1 MFEERSSF
9 TGCEGEE
16 LNYIKWSPENESN
29 IVIQII
35 HGMAEHKERYKDF
48 ANFLTERNITVYI
61 ADIRGH
67 GDHIDSEMEGF
78 FHEEDGWDK
87 VIKDRRIFTEKIA
100 GENEGIALFIFG
112 HSMGSLILRDYITR
126 YKTLYNGIIL
136 SGTASPIG
144 LQGHAAKLIIKN
156 SLKKGRKNKNH
167 KLDAMVFG
175 GNNKP
180 FEPSRTKFDWLSR
193 DEKIVDEYIDDDKC
207 GFVCTTQFFDDLLY
221 GLMRLDKKANIQM
234 IRKDIPILM
243 FSGEMDPVGGLSKG
257 VKKVYKRYKKAG
269 INDITLKLYKDNR
282 HECLNE
288 LNKNE
293 VYTDIV
299 DWIKAKI

>member
-1 MFEERSSF
+1 
-9 TGCEGEE
+9 
-16 LNYIKWSPENESN
+16 
-29 IVIQII
+29 
-35 HGMAEHKERYKDF
+35 
-48 ANFLTERNITVYI
+48 
-61 ADIRGH
+61 
-67 GDHIDSEMEGF
+67 
-78 FHEEDGWDK
+78 
-87 VIKDRRIFTEKIA
+87 
-100 GENEGIALFIFG
+100 
-112 HSMGSLILRDYITR
+112 MGSLILRDYITR

-175 GNNKP
+175 GNNRP

-221 GLMRLDKKANIQM
+221 GLMSLDKKANIQM

-299 DWIKAKI
+299 KWIKAKI